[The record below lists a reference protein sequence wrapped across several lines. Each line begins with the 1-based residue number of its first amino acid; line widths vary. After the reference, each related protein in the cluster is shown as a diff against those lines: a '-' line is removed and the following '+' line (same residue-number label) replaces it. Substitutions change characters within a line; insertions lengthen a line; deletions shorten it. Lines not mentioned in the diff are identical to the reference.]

1 MADDVNK
8 IKKWIKKWQ
17 KNKVDVGAG
26 EEKPHTTDTA
36 ENLRQAA
43 DKVDVGAGE
52 EKPHTTDTAENLR
65 QAADKVDVGAGEEK
79 PHTTDTAENLR
90 QAADKVDVGAGE
102 EKPHTTDTA
111 ENLRQAADKVDV
123 GAGEEKPHTTDTAE
137 NLRQAADK
145 VDVGAGEEKPHTTDT
160 AENLREAEEN
170 LREEAAKVD
179 EYEGSGDTMPPE
191 KIVEGEP
198 AAVKWYKGNPKII
211 EKGRVGINLLARK
224 PIVTTLVIVA
234 IVLGGFLLYSQ
245 IQLTNQSYKIENFN
259 AAWNQSLADL
269 RSGNTSLDEYCIN
282 RVHDEELCN
291 RFMNLQYM
299 N

>member
-1 MADDVNK
+1 MAEEVNK

-17 KNKVDVGAG
+17 KDKVDIGAG

-36 ENLRQAA
+36 ENLREAA
-43 DKVDVGAGE
+43 DKVDI
-52 EKPHTTDTAENLR
+52 
-65 QAADKVDVGAGEEK
+65 
-79 PHTTDTAENLR
+79 
-90 QAADKVDVGAGE
+90 
-102 EKPHTTDTA
+102 
-111 ENLRQAADKVDV
+111 
-123 GAGEEKPHTTDTAE
+123 
-137 NLRQAADK
+137 
-145 VDVGAGEEKPHTTDT
+145 GAGEEKPHTTDT
-160 AENLREAEEN
+160 AENLREAEES

-179 EYEGSGDTMPPE
+179 EGEKSGDTLPSE
-191 KIVEGEP
+191 KIVEHEP
-198 AAVKWYKGNPKII
+198 ATVKRYKDNPKLI
-211 EKGRVGINLLARK
+211 EKGRAGINLLARK

-291 RFMNLQYM
+291 RFMSLQYM
-299 N
+299 G